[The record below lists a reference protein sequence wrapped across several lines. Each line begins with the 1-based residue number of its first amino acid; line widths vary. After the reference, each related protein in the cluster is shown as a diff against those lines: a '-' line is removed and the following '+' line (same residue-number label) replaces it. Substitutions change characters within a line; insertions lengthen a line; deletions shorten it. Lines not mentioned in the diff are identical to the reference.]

1 MSNEILD
8 LPKKPKKDFRQP
20 FLLIGAVLSYLVF
33 MVFSAMRWPYQFFF
47 VLLTAVFLIV
57 FVIERFVSNQDKVL
71 LDYWIFINV
80 LLFILGLTLRS
91 LKEPLN
97 TAVFLVFIISAGLMF
112 LFILFSRLFSKKDSV
127 ND

>member
-1 MSNEILD
+1 MSMSNEILD
-8 LPKKPKKDFRQP
+8 LPKKPKKNFRQP
-20 FLLIGAVLSYLVF
+20 FLLIGAVVSYLIF
-33 MVFSAMRWPYQFFF
+33 MVFSAFRWPYQFFF

-91 LKEPLN
+91 LREPMN
-97 TAVFLVFIISAGLMF
+97 TAVFVVFLISAGLMF
-112 LFILFSRLFSKKDSV
+112 LFIMASRLLRRRDQ
-127 ND
+127 

>member
-8 LPKKPKKDFRQP
+8 LPKKPKKNFRQP
-20 FLLIGAVLSYLVF
+20 MLLIGAILSYLVF
-33 MVFSAMRWPYQFFF
+33 MVFSALHWPYQFFF

-91 LKEPLN
+91 LREPLN
-97 TAVFLVFIISAGLMF
+97 ISVFLVFIISAGLMF
-112 LFILFSRLFSKKDSV
+112 LYILFSRFLKKRDSM